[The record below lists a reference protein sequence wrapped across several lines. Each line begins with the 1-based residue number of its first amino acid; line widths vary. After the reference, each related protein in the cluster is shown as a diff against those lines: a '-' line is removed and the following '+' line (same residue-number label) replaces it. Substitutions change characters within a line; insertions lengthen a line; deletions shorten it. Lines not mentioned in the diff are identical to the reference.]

1 MTENKFL
8 LDASFIVAWLNISNL
23 EIPDEIL
30 EKIIKADLFSAAVS
44 KYEVGNAVLKYKKYI
59 NKKIDTAF
67 LFEQVESLEI
77 KYLNIKN
84 QNSVLN
90 IAEKYNLSF
99 YDASYFALILE
110 NSDLNYFLTFD
121 RDFAKINSK
130 KVKVLN

>member
-1 MTENKFL
+1 MIENKFL
-8 LDASFIVAWLNISNL
+8 LDASFVVAWLNVSDL

-30 EKIIKADLFSAAVS
+30 EKIIKADLFSATVS
-44 KYEVGNAVLKYKKYI
+44 RYEVGNAVLKYKKYI
-59 NKKIDTAF
+59 NKKINTAF
-67 LFEQVESLEI
+67 LFDQVDSLEI

-99 YDASYFALILE
+99 YDASYFALMLE

-121 RDFAKINSK
+121 RDFSKINSK
-130 KVKVLN
+130 KIKVLS